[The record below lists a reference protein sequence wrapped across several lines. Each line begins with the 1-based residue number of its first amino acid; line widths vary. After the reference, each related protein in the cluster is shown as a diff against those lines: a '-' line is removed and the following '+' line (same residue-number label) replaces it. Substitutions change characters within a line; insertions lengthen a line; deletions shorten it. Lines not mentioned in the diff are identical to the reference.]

1 MSPRDPDLGQVADLA
16 TGTAGAGPAAAGSAA
31 VDSGEPP
38 EGAELLDSE
47 ELLKVMFDRSPV
59 GVAVYDKGLVL
70 RRFNRQFARL
80 VEQHGASSAGPVL
93 AGRSL
98 FDYFP
103 GTEEKFWPL
112 AERVLAGET
121 RFYRGI
127 PHELG
132 DVLAHW
138 DLVLSPLQRDD
149 EVIGIVQVA
158 IDASE
163 RTEAEAQLQRSE
175 RRFRSILLN
184 SSDVTVVIDP
194 TGALRYAAPS
204 LRRLLDLPP
213 ERAMGTDVTVPVH
226 PDDMAS
232 VRDAIAR
239 IVADP
244 GDGAAFRC
252 RLWHVDGTWHSFEV
266 VPVNLLDD
274 PDVEGI
280 VLHAR
285 DITERTEAEAELR
298 RRDAIL
304 EAVRFAAHRF
314 LESHSSWRV
323 HIHEVMARLGLAAA
337 VSRVYIF
344 ENFRGADGS
353 QWTSQSHEWVAPG
366 IAPQI
371 DNADLAAMSFVDAGF
386 TEAAALLSSGEV
398 VAGEVAD
405 LPEAER
411 ALLEAQG
418 ILSIVLVPVF
428 VDGRWWGF
436 IGFDECSRV
445 RKWSTTEIDAL
456 RAAASTLSAAVHRQR
471 AEDQLR
477 EQQMQ
482 YRQVFEATG
491 DGLVITDLDWKL
503 VRANPAFYRMH
514 GYRPDELLGR
524 SATTYIHP
532 DYHQDR
538 MNYTAAIIAG
548 ERPRSHAVDVRKDGS
563 TFPVQVHGSAFTF
576 QGRPHVLGVVRDD
589 TERTQAFEL
598 LEKRVSAL
606 STVAASLTVN
616 QALDDTLDVIARSV
630 LGATPAIACSA
641 YVLDPSTGQLR
652 VYAGIGLPEGYGQA
666 MERCWD
672 EGSESAYQ
680 TFFAPEPL
688 IMRDVVRRGMQDPAL
703 SPLHGLL
710 GEVEWD
716 TIAVVPLAS
725 QDRRFG
731 SVNAYYPRGMEP
743 SPDDIAFLRAVAD
756 QGAVA
761 AQNAR
766 LLAEAQS
773 KAGLEERQ
781 RLARELHDS
790 VSQALYGIAL
800 GARTARALAENSPD
814 QVIEPLDYVLSLAEA
829 GMTEMRS
836 LIFELRPES
845 LAAEGLVAALEKR
858 VAVLRARH
866 QLTVSALLGTEPEV
880 PLPLKETLYRIAQE
894 ALHNAVKHA
903 HASHVEVRLSVLD
916 DWLELE
922 IGDNGVGFEPGDPQP
937 GHLGMQS
944 MRERASADRGSIE
957 IESEIGA
964 GTTVRARLPIPR

>member
-1 MSPRDPDLGQVADLA
+1 M
-16 TGTAGAGPAAAGSAA
+16 TAGQPSRERAE
-31 VDSGEPP
+31 EP
-38 EGAELLDSE
+38 EHASTGADGLLDQAELLR
-47 ELLKVMFDRSPV
+47 VMFDRAPV
-59 GVAVYDKGLVL
+59 GVAVYDPDLVL
-70 RRFNRQFARL
+70 RKFNDQFAEL
-80 VEQHGASSAGPVL
+80 VERHGKAAAGPVVT
-93 AGRSL
+93 GRSL

-103 GTEEKFWPL
+103 GNEDRFWTM

-121 RFYRGI
+121 RFYRSV
-127 PHELG
+127 PHELDS
-132 DVLAHW
+132 DVLSHW
-138 DLVLSPLQRDD
+138 DLVLSPLRRGD

-158 IDASE
+158 IDATE
-163 RTEAEAQLQRSE
+163 RTEAEEEVQRSE

-184 SSDVTVVIDP
+184 SSDVTVVID
-194 TGALRYAAPS
+194 TNGVLQYAAPS

-213 ERAMGTDVTVPVH
+213 ENAGGTDVTVPVH
-226 PDDMAS
+226 PDDMAAMH
-232 VRDAIAR
+232 DAIAR
-239 IVADP
+239 ITTEPMRNDP
-244 GDGAAFRC
+244 FRC

-285 DITERTEAEAELR
+285 DITERTEAEAELL

-371 DNADLAAMSFVDAGF
+371 DNADLAAMSFEDAGF
-386 TEAAALLSSGEV
+386 AHAARLLA
-398 VAGEVAD
+398 AGEVIAGNVTD
-405 LPEAER
+405 LPVSER

-436 IGFDECSRV
+436 VGFDECTRQ
-445 RKWSTTEIDAL
+445 RTWSTTEVDSL

-524 SATTYIHP
+524 RATTWVHP
-532 DYHQDR
+532 DHHPTR
-538 MNYTAAIIAG
+538 VEYTAAIIAG
-548 ERPRSHAVDVRKDGS
+548 ERPRLLAVDVRKDGS

-576 QGRPHVLGVVRDD
+576 QGRPHILGVVRDD

-606 STVAASLTVN
+606 SKVAASLTVN
-616 QALDDTLDVIARSV
+616 QALSDTLAVIAQSV
-630 LGATPAIACSA
+630 IGATPAIACSA
-641 YVLDPSTGQLR
+641 FVMDQESGQPRVVASSGMPADYAELIEGCWDSGVDPSH
-652 VYAGIGLPEGYGQA
+652 QA
-666 MERCWD
+666 
-672 EGSESAYQ
+672 YL
-680 TFFAPEPL
+680 THEPM
-688 IMRDVVRRGMQDPAL
+688 IRRDVVANGLADPAL
-703 SPLHGLL
+703 APLHDLL
-710 GEVEWD
+710 REAEWD
-716 TIAVVPLAS
+716 NVAVVPLAS
-725 QDRRFG
+725 RDRGFG
-731 SVNAYYPRGMEP
+731 SVNAYYPRGVEP

-761 AQNAR
+761 VQNAR
-766 LLAEAQS
+766 LLTEAQS

-800 GARTARALAENSPD
+800 GARTARALAEHSPE
-814 QVIEPLDYVLSLAEA
+814 QLTEPLDYVLSLAEA

-845 LAAEGLVAALEKR
+845 LASEGLVAALEKR

-866 QLTVSALLGTEPEV
+866 QLTVAAHLGTEPEL

-903 HASHVEVRLSVLD
+903 HASHVEVRLSLTGSNV
-916 DWLELE
+916 ELQ
-922 IGDNGVGFEPGDPQP
+922 IGDDGVGFEPSAPRP

-944 MRERASADRGSIE
+944 MRERAAAHRGSIE
-957 IESEIGA
+957 IVSEIGG
-964 GTTVRARLPIPR
+964 GTTVRARLPR

>member
-1 MSPRDPDLGQVADLA
+1 MSTREPVPGP
-16 TGTAGAGPAAAGSAA
+16 TPGTAPDPGPAQSKVNTDDLLDRG
-31 VDSGEPP
+31 
-38 EGAELLDSE
+38 ELLR
-47 ELLKVMFDRSPV
+47 VMFDRAPV
-59 GVAVYDKGLVL
+59 GVAVYDPDLIL
-70 RRFNRQFARL
+70 RKFNDQFAQL
-80 VEQHGASSAGPVL
+80 VERHGAATAGPVET
-93 AGRSL
+93 GRSL
-98 FDYFP
+98 FNYFP
-103 GTEEKFWPL
+103 GAEDRFWAL
-112 AERVLAGET
+112 AKVVLAGET
-121 RFYRGI
+121 RFYRSV
-127 PHELG
+127 PHQL
-132 DVLAHW
+132 DDDMLSHW
-138 DLVLSPLQRDD
+138 DLVLSPLRRGD

-158 IDASE
+158 IDATD
-163 RTEAEAQLQRSE
+163 RTEAEEQLQRSE

-184 SSDVTVVIDP
+184 SSDVTVVIDAA
-194 TGALRYAAPS
+194 GVLRYAAPS

-213 ERAMGTDVTVPVH
+213 ERAVGADVTMPVH
-226 PDDMAS
+226 PDDLGALQ
-232 VRDAIAR
+232 DAIAR
-239 IVADP
+239 IATDPAD
-244 GDGAAFRC
+244 AAPFRS
-252 RLWHVDGTWHSFEV
+252 RLWHMDGSWHSFEV

-344 ENFRGADGS
+344 ENFRGADGT

-366 IAPQI
+366 IEPQI
-371 DNADLAAMSFVDAGF
+371 DNADLAAMSFEDAGF
-386 TEAAALLSSGEV
+386 AHAARLLSSGEV
-398 VAGEVAD
+398 IAGSVSD
-405 LPEAER
+405 LPVSER

-428 VDGRWWGF
+428 VEGRWWGF
-436 IGFDECSRV
+436 VGFDECSRQRV
-445 RKWSTTEIDAL
+445 WSATEVDAL
-456 RAAASTLSAAVHRQR
+456 RASASTLSAAVHRQR

-524 SATTYIHP
+524 KATTWIHP
-532 DYHQDR
+532 DHHQARSD
-538 MNYTAAIIAG
+538 YTAAIIAG
-548 ERPRSHAVDVRKDGS
+548 ERPRSLAVDVRKDGS

-576 QGRPHVLGVVRDD
+576 QGRPHILGVVRDD

-616 QALDDTLDVIARSV
+616 QALCDTLDVITRSV
-630 LGATPAIACSA
+630 LGATPAVACSA
-641 YVLDPSTGQLR
+641 FVLDQDSGQPRVVASTGLPDG
-652 VYAGIGLPEGYGQA
+652 YAEIV
-666 MERCWD
+666 ERCWD
-672 EGSESAYQ
+672 HGVDPSHQ
-680 TFFAPEPL
+680 TYLTHEPL
-688 IMRDVVRRGMQDPAL
+688 IMHDVVRRNLEDPTLA
-703 SPLHGLL
+703 PLHDMLR
-710 GEVEWD
+710 EAEWD
-716 TIAVVPLAS
+716 TVAVVPLAS
-725 QDRRFG
+725 RDRGFG
-731 SVNAYYPRGMEP
+731 SVNAYYPRGVEP

-756 QGAVA
+756 QGSVAV
-761 AQNAR
+761 QNAR
-766 LLAEAQS
+766 LLTEAQS

-800 GARTARALAENSPD
+800 GARTARALAEHSPE
-814 QVIEPLDYVLSLAEA
+814 QLTEPLDYVLSLAEA

-858 VAVLRARH
+858 VAVLRTRH
-866 QLTVSALLGTEPEV
+866 QLTVSADLCAEPELA
-880 PLPLKETLYRIAQE
+880 LPLKETLYRIAQE

-903 HASHVEVRLSVLD
+903 HASHVEVRLATTGTKV
-916 DWLELE
+916 ELE
-922 IGDNGVGFEPGDPQP
+922 IGDDGVGFEPGEPRP

-944 MRERASADRGSIE
+944 MRERAAAHRGSIE
-957 IESEIGA
+957 IDSEIGR
-964 GTTVRARLPIPR
+964 GTTVRATLPLPH